1 MAIQATGVGSGL
13 DVNGIVSQL
22 MALER
27 RPLDLLDQKEA
38 SFNAKLSAYGSVQS
52 VLGTLQ
58 SAARAL
64 ATPQKFALAT
74 ARMADTSIA
83 GAAAGAGAATG
94 SYGIEVQ
101 ALAQAQKLRTGA
113 FATTAATV
121 GAGTLTIE
129 FGSYSGGA
137 FSLNPAKAAQTVSI
151 AAGQDSLAAVRD
163 AINGAGAGVQASIV
177 NDGSGER
184 LVIASRDSGA
194 ANSLRIAVDD
204 ADGNHGDAAGLS
216 RLAYDASS
224 GGASQLVESVAGR
237 DAVVVIDGITVTRPS
252 NSVSGAIE
260 GVTLSLAK
268 AAPGST
274 TTLTVAR
281 DVDGMKA
288 ALDAFV
294 KAYND
299 AAAALRNLS
308 AYDAETRTAAVLQ
321 GDAALRSVQSRLRA
335 ALGAAVQFA
344 GGYDSLSALGI
355 AVQRDGSLLADSAK
369 LRAALADPARD
380 AATALAAVGKP
391 SDSLI
396 EFSGASAAAE
406 PGEYALVVTQLAT
419 RGSATGSAAAALTVT
434 AGVND
439 TLQLSVDGGAATSV
453 TLPAGTY
460 TAAGLAALLQ
470 SRIEGVEVSQSAGA
484 LTITSKSWGS
494 RSSVSLT
501 GGSALA
507 DLFGA
512 PSSTAGVDA
521 AGTIG
526 GVAATGDGRSL
537 TAKGLSVAVEG
548 GATGARGTVV
558 FSRGI
563 ADRLD
568 VLIDDLLDNSLAA
581 RTEGL
586 NASKRSLEER
596 RVQLER
602 RMESIEARIR
612 AQFVALDSMIASMNA
627 TQSFLTQQLAAL
639 PRIAGTED

>member
-64 ATPQKFALAT
+64 ATPQKFAAAT
-74 ARMADTSIA
+74 AKMADTSIA
-83 GAAAGAGAATG
+83 GASAGAGAATG

-113 FATTAATV
+113 FASSASTV
-121 GAGTLTIE
+121 GTGTLTIE
-129 FGSYSGGA
+129 FGAYSGGA
-137 FSLNPAKAAQTVSI
+137 FTLNPDKSAQTITI

-163 AINGAGAGVQASIV
+163 AINAADAGVQANIV

-194 ANSLRIAVDD
+194 ANSLRITVND

-216 RLAYDASS
+216 RLAYDASI
-224 GGASQLVESVAGR
+224 GGSSQLVESVAAQ
-237 DAVVVIDGITVTRPS
+237 DAVMVIDGITVTRAS

-268 AAPGST
+268 AAPGTT

-288 ALDAFV
+288 AVDAFV

-299 AAAALRNLS
+299 AAAALAKLS

-335 ALGAAVQFA
+335 ALGAAVEFA
-344 GGYDSLSALGI
+344 GGYESLSALGI

-369 LRAALADPARD
+369 LRAALADPSRD

-419 RGSATGSAAAALTVT
+419 RGSATGSAAAALAIT

-439 TLQLSVDGGAATSV
+439 TLELTVDGTAASV

-470 SRIEGVEVSQSAGA
+470 SRIEGVEASESGGVLTLTSEKWGASSAV
-484 LTITSKSWGS
+484 T
-494 RSSVSLT
+494 LT

-507 DLFGA
+507 DLFGT

-526 GVAATGDGRSL
+526 GAAAVGDGRSL
-537 TAKGLSVAVEG
+537 TAKGLTVAVEG

-602 RMESIEARIR
+602 RMEAVEARIR
-612 AQFVALDSMIASMNA
+612 AQFIALDSMIASMNA
-627 TQSFLTQQLAAL
+627 TQSFLTQQLEAL
-639 PRIAGTED
+639 PKITGTED